1 MNGHAS
7 MAVTIKNS
15 KAVGHDVSDRAVT
28 VDTRVIATPAVR
40 RINSANAVNIKPVSP
55 DRSSHS

>member
-1 MNGHAS
+1 

-55 DRSSHS
+55 DR